1 MTAASKNV
9 YYDILDDTVDKY
21 NNTYHNTIKMKPID
35 VKNNSFVEY
44 NEEPNEKDP
53 KFRVGD
59 HARISK
65 YKNIFAKGYASNWS
79 EEIFIVKKIKNTVPW
94 TYVISDLNGEKIV
107 GSFYEKEQQKT
118 NQKEFK
124 IEKVI
129 RRKGNKLYVKWK

>member
-1 MTAASKNV
+1 MTAVSKNG

-44 NEEPNEKDP
+44 NEEPNEKDL

-94 TYVISDLNGEKIV
+94 TYVISDLNGEEIV

-124 IEKVI
+124 IEIVI